1 MSGELLL
8 AGRLLFGGVL
18 AFLGLN
24 HFLDLEGTAGYAEA
38 KGVPAPRLA
47 TAASGALLVLGGA
60 GIVLGA
66 YPAVAAAG
74 IAGFLLVATP
84 RMHDFW
90 NAPDEERQAELTD
103 FLKNAALLGA
113 ALAFLAVGGE
123 TWAYAVN
130 AGAL

>member
-1 MSGELLL
+1 MSGEFLL

-18 AFLGLN
+18 ALMGLN
-24 HFLDLEGTAGYAEA
+24 HFTDLDGMTDYADA

-47 TAASGALLVLGGA
+47 VVGSGVLLVLGGA
-60 GIVLGA
+60 GIVLGV
-66 YPAVAAAG
+66 YPGLAAAAVAA
-74 IAGFLLVATP
+74 FLAAATP

-90 NAPDEERQAELTD
+90 NAPADQREVEMTN
-103 FLKNAALLGA
+103 FLKNAALLGG
-113 ALAFLAVGGE
+113 ALAFLALGGE